1 MGHKL
6 TKPYVSKAKLEKVF
20 AAFEQIQK
28 KSPLKYVTKSQ
39 VEEITKLNYR
49 LITRAFQI
57 LKSQGKIVI
66 GDNKGE
72 WWLPSYLRKQRKF
85 KDAQEQY
92 KETVIR
98 FQKEEIEKLT
108 KTKKGILR
116 IAKPY
121 LDSLL
126 YCNSEED
133 WELLGAWFA
142 KMNQNKYEQEQVEA
156 WDNYREE
163 IAEIEEQIK
172 KEKK

>member
-1 MGHKL
+1 L

-20 AAFEQIQK
+20 TAFEQRQK
-28 KSPLKYVTKSQ
+28 KAPLKYVTKSQ

-57 LKSQGKIVI
+57 LTSKGKIERY
-66 GDNKGE
+66 GKGE
-72 WWLPSYLRKQRKF
+72 WWLPSYLDKQRKNL
-85 KDAQEQY
+85 DTQEQY

-98 FQKEEIEKLT
+98 FQKGEIEKLT
-108 KTKKGILR
+108 NAREHKESILR
-116 IAKPY
+116 ITKFY
-121 LDSLL
+121 LDALI
-126 YCNSEED
+126 YCDSDED

-156 WDNYREE
+156 WDAYQEE